1 MENRDLMKEM
11 TLLTDL
17 YQLTMV
23 AGYFQEGKAKQK
35 ANFDWFFRTLP
46 FGGGFCVVAGLDQ
59 LIDYILNLRFDGAPL
74 RALEGI
80 GIFTRETLRDFEKFR
95 FTGDLYAV
103 PEGTVVFPHET
114 LIRVTAPL
122 PEAQMLETTLLNI
135 MNYQTLIATKAAR
148 VCLAAEGDPVIE
160 FGMRRAQGPNG
171 AISAARAAY
180 IGGCESTSNVQA
192 GLLFNIPVKGTH
204 AHSWVE
210 SFPDE
215 LEAFRAYGRSFP
227 DACIFLVDTYDTLNS
242 GVPNAIQAAREIE
255 KAGHRFLGIRLDSG
269 DLAYLSKK
277 AREMLDKA
285 GLKHAKIVASS
296 ELDEWIIESL
306 KKQGSKIDIWGVGTR
321 LVTCWDHPALGGV
334 YKLTAVEENGEMT
347 PKIKVSGDPEK
358 MTNPGRNKLVRIF
371 NHDMMMQ
378 GDILLRDDE
387 TVGGSR
393 PVTACHP
400 MYPHTCKTYSP
411 PFEPEEL
418 LVPIFVNGEL
428 VYERQSLEEIQ
439 ANTLRNLERL
449 EPEYKRLTN
458 PHIYKVS
465 LSEKLNRVKERLVMI
480 HR

>member
-1 MENRDLMKEM
+1 MKEM

-334 YKLTAVEENGEMT
+334 YKLTARRRMA
-347 PKIKVSGDPEK
+347 
-358 MTNPGRNKLVRIF
+358 R
-371 NHDMMMQ
+371 
-378 GDILLRDDE
+378 
-387 TVGGSR
+387 
-393 PVTACHP
+393 
-400 MYPHTCKTYSP
+400 
-411 PFEPEEL
+411 
-418 LVPIFVNGEL
+418 
-428 VYERQSLEEIQ
+428 
-439 ANTLRNLERL
+439 
-449 EPEYKRLTN
+449 
-458 PHIYKVS
+458 
-465 LSEKLNRVKERLVMI
+465 
-480 HR
+480 

>member
-1 MENRDLMKEM
+1 MKEM

-227 DACIFLVDTYDTLNS
+227 DGCIFLVDTYDTLNS

>member
-1 MENRDLMKEM
+1 
-11 TLLTDL
+11 
-17 YQLTMV
+17 
-23 AGYFQEGKAKQK
+23 
-35 ANFDWFFRTLP
+35 
-46 FGGGFCVVAGLDQ
+46 
-59 LIDYILNLRFDGAPL
+59 
-74 RALEGI
+74 
-80 GIFTRETLRDFEKFR
+80 
-95 FTGDLYAV
+95 
-103 PEGTVVFPHET
+103 
-114 LIRVTAPL
+114 
-122 PEAQMLETTLLNI
+122 
-135 MNYQTLIATKAAR
+135 
-148 VCLAAEGDPVIE
+148 
-160 FGMRRAQGPNG
+160 
-171 AISAARAAY
+171 
-180 IGGCESTSNVQA
+180 
-192 GLLFNIPVKGTH
+192 
-204 AHSWVE
+204 
-210 SFPDE
+210 
-215 LEAFRAYGRSFP
+215 
-227 DACIFLVDTYDTLNS
+227 
-242 GVPNAIQAAREIE
+242 
-255 KAGHRFLGIRLDSG
+255 
-269 DLAYLSKK
+269 
-277 AREMLDKA
+277 
-285 GLKHAKIVASS
+285 
-296 ELDEWIIESL
+296 
-306 KKQGSKIDIWGVGTR
+306 
-321 LVTCWDHPALGGV
+321 
-334 YKLTAVEENGEMT
+334 MT

>member
-1 MENRDLMKEM
+1 MKEM